1 MKKKFIS
8 SVALAMAAVLTFGMT
23 VSAKESP
30 TTEVKTET
38 VGDLSTVTEEKVGD
52 VTIGSVST
60 TGGETATD
68 VATEGQTEAAKSA
81 SALASKAGVVSAD
94 QIDSVKAVAAFDL
107 SGTVTSG
114 SVDVTVKVSGVS
126 AGETYVCMHE
136 FSDGSGWEMLK
147 VVAADNEVTIKGING
162 FSNFVLVKVNLKTA
176 APGEST
182 GSAGSTEGYQAFVYT
197 YALKNLKGE
206 LQDNAQILKGI
217 GEYNSLSGSEQIAAN
232 QLLKNLAGKT
242 YPELYA
248 AAGGQAANVSTTPT
262 SPKTG
267 ASLPLAGVLAVLC
280 MAGAAVC
287 TTKARSTK

>member
-23 VSAKESP
+23 VSASGSPSP
-30 TTEVKTET
+30 TTSVAVET
-38 VGDLSTVTEEKVGD
+38 VDMSTLKAPSNATSTIPVTLTTPSDLEA
-52 VTIGSVST
+52 IVSESSNNVQT
-60 TGGETATD
+60 NGLKEQTGLEPEQVRMTL
-68 VATEGQTEAAKSA
+68 AAKPMD
-81 SALASKAGVVSAD
+81 LAGTITAG
-94 QIDSVKAVAAFDL
+94 
-107 SGTVTSG
+107 TSI
-114 SVDVTVKVSGVS
+114 DVTVDADVKK
-126 AGETYVCMHE
+126 GENLVCLHKQTGADSWE
-136 FSDGSGWEMLK
+136 VLKAEAIADGK
-147 VVAADNEVTIKGING
+147 VTIYGITS
-162 FSNFVLVKVNLKTA
+162 FSPFALYRWSKKLDA
-176 APGEST
+176 APTEST
-182 GSAGSTEGYQAFVYT
+182 GSTESYQAFVYT
-197 YALKNLKGE
+197 YGVKNLKGD

-217 GEYNSLSGSEQIAAN
+217 GEYNSLSGSEQVAAN
-232 QLLKNLAGKT
+232 QLLKNLTGKT